1 MPWTID
7 FAQDT
12 EVKGTGTATTNF
24 DGDGADLGIS
34 FSMSTRLDTNEGASI
49 DLFLNDVNPTEI
61 GTTGVYLFT
70 LTQAETNGHELS
82 FTPACSTSGV
92 AVLGSPS
99 NVIYTTD
106 NTAVLAAVAAVS
118 STLNQIG
125 KQDAY

>member
-1 MPWTID
+1 MI
-7 FAQDT
+7 
-12 EVKGTGTATTNF
+12 KNTASQTF
-24 DGDGADLGIS
+24 HVIA
-34 FSMSTRLDTNEGASI
+34 FDTNGRVSGQAANITCNIAI
-49 DLFLNDVNPTEI
+49 DGGTRVATNDVNPTEI

-82 FTPACSTSGV
+82 FTPVCSTSGV

-106 NTAVLAAVAAVS
+106 DTAVLAAVAAVS
-118 STLNQIG
+118 LTLNQIG